1 MHDHHDSHQTPSQPT
16 NLPTDRRALLAG
28 IGGLAAGAFIAGKAN
43 AGPLSPPAGPIAPTP
58 GPEPRTPINAT
69 NTPGNA
75 SALFR
80 ITQPGSYYLTANITG
95 VSGKH
100 GIEIAADG
108 VTIDLMG
115 FDLLGV
121 PGVGSFSGIIKGSAG
136 VRNITIRNGSVRNW
150 SLNGVNLSAN
160 GLASNGHIDSVNAS
174 GNGSAGITVGINFTI
189 HNCTA
194 TENIFTGI
202 ITGMGCTITGCTA
215 GNNGSN
221 GFTTGTGCVVT
232 NCTSTGNSV
241 DGILAAGGSTVT
253 NCCVSGNG
261 RHGIS
266 PNGSCLIRGNSCRSH
281 TAGAGIRI
289 FSIDNRVEA
298 NICTGNSVGVQTLT
312 NSNFITA
319 NTCAGNTTNWDIAA
333 NNVCLVV
340 AATAISTAFS
350 GNSGGLSPGSTNPN
364 ANYTY

>member
-1 MHDHHDSHQTPSQPT
+1 MQDQPAVPSTETSPPT
-16 NLPTDRRALLAG
+16 LPTDRRALLAG
-28 IGGLAAGAFIAGKAN
+28 LGGLAAGAFFASTAN
-43 AGPLSPPAGPIAPTP
+43 AGPLNPPLGPIQSTP
-58 GPEPRTPINAT
+58 GPEPRIPINAA
-69 NTPGNA
+69 NTPGTA
-75 SALFR
+75 TALFR

-121 PGVGSFSGIIKGSAG
+121 PGVGSFSGVIKGSAG

-150 SLNGVNLSAN
+150 SLNGINLSAN
-160 GLASNGHIDSVNAS
+160 GLATGGHIDSVNAS
-174 GNGSAGITVGINFTI
+174 GNSSAGIMVGINFTI

-194 TENIFTGI
+194 TENNFTGI

-215 GNNGSN
+215 GINGSN
-221 GFTTGTGCVVT
+221 GFSVGTGCLVT
-232 NCTSTGNSV
+232 NCTATGNGI

-253 NCCVSGNG
+253 NCCASGNG
-261 RHGIS
+261 RHGIA

-289 FSIDNRVEA
+289 FFSDNRVEA
-298 NICTGNSVGVQTLT
+298 NSCIGNSVGVQALT
-312 NSNFITA
+312 SGNFIAA

>member
-1 MHDHHDSHQTPSQPT
+1 MPLVPT
-16 NLPTDRRALLAG
+16 DPIPIASLPTDRRSMLAG
-28 IGGLAAGAFIAGKAN
+28 IGGLAAGAFLASTAN
-43 AGPLSPPAGPIAPTP
+43 AGPLDPPTGPIAPTP

-80 ITQPGSYYLTANITG
+80 FTQPGSYYLTANITG

-121 PGVGSFSGIIKGSAG
+121 PGVGSFTGITTASSGL
-136 VRNITIRNGSVRNW
+136 RNITIRNGSVRNW
-150 SLNGVNLSAN
+150 SFHGINLSAN
-160 GLASNGHIDSVNAS
+160 GPAANGLVDAVNSSGNAS
-174 GNGSAGITVGINFTI
+174 SGITLGTNFTV
-189 HNCTA
+189 HNCTT
-194 TENIFTGI
+194 TENNFTGVVA
-202 ITGMGCTITGCTA
+202 GSGCTIISCSA

-221 GFTTGTGCVVT
+221 GFSTGTGCMVT
-232 NCTSTGNSV
+232 NCASTGNTI
-241 DGILAAGGSTVT
+241 DGILAVTGSTVA

-266 PNGSCLIRGNSCRSH
+266 PNGSCLVRGNSCRGH
-281 TAGAGIRI
+281 AAGAGIRI
-289 FSIDNRVEA
+289 FSTDNRVEA
-298 NICTGNSVGVQTLT
+298 NSCTGNSVGVQTL
-312 NSNFITA
+312 SAGNFITG

-340 AATAISTAFS
+340 AATAIAAAFS
-350 GNSGGLSPGSTNPN
+350 GNSGGASPGSTNPY

>member
-1 MHDHHDSHQTPSQPT
+1 MHDQPT
-16 NLPTDRRALLAG
+16 DQNAPLPPNLPTDRRALLAG
-28 IGGLAAGAFIAGKAN
+28 LGGLAAGAFLASTAN
-43 AGPLSPPAGPIAPTP
+43 AGPLTPPPGPITSTP
-58 GPEPRTPINAT
+58 GPEPRIAINAT
-69 NTPGNA
+69 NTPA
-75 SALFR
+75 SATALFR
-80 ITQPGSYYLTANITG
+80 ITQPGSYYLNANISGAT
-95 VSGKH
+95 GKH

-115 FDLLGV
+115 FDLLGI
-121 PGVGSFSGIIKGSAG
+121 PGVGSFSGITTAIAG
-136 VRNITIRNGSVRNW
+136 LRNITIKNGSVRNW
-150 SLNGVNLSAN
+150 SLNGINLSAN

-174 GNGSAGITVGINFTI
+174 GNGSAGIMVGINFTI

-194 TENIFTGI
+194 AENTFTGM
-202 ITGMGCTITGCTA
+202 ITGMGCTITGCTS
-215 GNNGSN
+215 GINGSN
-221 GFTTGTGCVVT
+221 GFTTGTGCLVT
-232 NCTSTGNSV
+232 SCTATGNGI

-253 NCCVSGNG
+253 NCSVSGNG

-312 NSNFITA
+312 NGNFIAA
-319 NTCAGNTTNWDIAA
+319 NTCSGNNTNWDIAA